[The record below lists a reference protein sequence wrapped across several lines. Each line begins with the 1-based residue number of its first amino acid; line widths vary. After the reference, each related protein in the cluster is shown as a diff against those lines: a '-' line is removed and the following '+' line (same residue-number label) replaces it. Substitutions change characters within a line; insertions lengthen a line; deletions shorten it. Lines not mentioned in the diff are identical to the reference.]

1 MRRLSSWVSER
12 FKLDI
17 QFFDDTIL
25 QEKKPKRSRMVRI
38 RNINSIHVFDSVAR
52 LGSVT
57 KAARHCGS
65 TQSSVS
71 YHIKKLEA
79 DLGVVLFRR
88 TAHGL
93 ELTEEGSRL
102 ASHVDAGLR
111 EISKGIEQVALRHSV
126 VRVALVPMFASRLVS
141 AHISRLQQSFPD
153 VEVVLLNHNNS
164 FAEHADP
171 LRFADFGIQWG
182 RGTWAKFHAVK
193 LWDERLVAVCS
204 PDYQVRLRIEQ
215 PEDVHRCTLLH
226 VDDKRMWAE
235 WMEQCGTSL
244 RAEQPSMMLED
255 RHFQLSS
262 TINGLGI
269 SLFAQWLI
277 KGELKSGA
285 LINPFGQSYPT
296 CFSYYLI
303 VPRGPPLSP
312 GAKRV
317 RDWFLN
323 LASETAR

>member
-1 MRRLSSWVSER
+1 
-12 FKLDI
+12 
-17 QFFDDTIL
+17 
-25 QEKKPKRSRMVRI
+25 MVRI

-57 KAARHCGS
+57 KAALQCGS

-79 DLGVVLFRR
+79 DLGVILFRR

-93 ELTEEGSRL
+93 ELTEEGATL
-102 ASHVDAGLR
+102 AAHVDAGLH
-111 EISKGIEQVALRHSV
+111 EISLGVEQVARRHSV

-141 AHISRLQQSFPD
+141 ANMSRLQQACPD
-153 VEVVLLNHNNS
+153 VEVVLLNHNNT
-164 FAEHADP
+164 FAEHDDP
-171 LRFADFGIQWG
+171 LVFADFGIQWG
-182 RGTWAKFHAVK
+182 RGNWPKFHATK

-204 PDYQVRLRIEQ
+204 PDYRARHGIARPSDIQ
-215 PEDVHRCTLLH
+215 RCTLLH

-235 WMEQCGTSL
+235 WMEQCDTAL
-244 RAEQPSMMLED
+244 RVDQPSMMLED

-269 SLFAQWLI
+269 SLFAEWLVR
-277 KGELKSGA
+277 GEIASGA
-285 LINPFGQSYPT
+285 LVNPFGQSYPT
-296 CFSYYLI
+296 SFSYHLV
-303 VPRGPPLSP
+303 VPKGPPLSFS
-312 GAKRV
+312 AKRV

-323 LASETAR
+323 LTPDGAR

>member
-1 MRRLSSWVSER
+1 
-12 FKLDI
+12 
-17 QFFDDTIL
+17 
-25 QEKKPKRSRMVRI
+25 MVRI

-57 KAARHCGS
+57 KAALHCGS

-79 DLGVVLFRR
+79 DLGVLLFRR

-93 ELTEEGSRL
+93 ELTEEGATL
-102 ASHVDAGLR
+102 AAHVDAGLH
-111 EISKGIEQVALRHSV
+111 EISLGVEQVALRHSV
-126 VRVALVPMFASRLVS
+126 VRVALLPMFASRFVS
-141 AHISRLQQSFPD
+141 AHIGVLQKSFAD

-164 FAEHADP
+164 FADHIDP
-171 LRFADFGIQWG
+171 QSFADFGIQWG
-182 RGTWAKFHAVK
+182 RGNWSKFHAVK

-204 PDYQVRLRIEQ
+204 PDYHARLEIER
-215 PEDVHRCTLLH
+215 PEDVQRCTLLH

-244 RAEQPSMMLED
+244 RTDQPSMMLED

-269 SLFAQWLI
+269 SLFAEWLV
-277 KGELKSGA
+277 KEELRSGI
-285 LINPFGQSYPT
+285 LINPFSQSYPT
-296 CFSYYLI
+296 SFSYYLV

-317 RDWFLN
+317 RDWFLD
-323 LASETAR
+323 LASGTAR

>member
-1 MRRLSSWVSER
+1 
-12 FKLDI
+12 
-17 QFFDDTIL
+17 
-25 QEKKPKRSRMVRI
+25 MVRI

-57 KAARHCGS
+57 RAADHCGS

-71 YHIKKLEA
+71 YHIKILEA
-79 DLGVVLFRR
+79 DLGVLLFRR

-93 ELTEEGSRL
+93 ELTEEGATL
-102 ASHVDAGLR
+102 AAHVDAGLH
-111 EISKGIEQVALRHSV
+111 EIGLGVEQVARRHSV
-126 VRVALVPMFASRLVS
+126 VRVALVPMFASRFVS
-141 AHISRLQQSFPD
+141 AHVGELQRAFPD
-153 VEVVLLNHNNS
+153 LEVVLLNHNNS

-171 LRFADFGIQWG
+171 LSFADFGIQWG
-182 RGTWAKFHAVK
+182 RGGWSKFHATK

-204 PDYQVRLRIEQ
+204 PDYRAKLGIERQ
-215 PEDVHRCTLLH
+215 EDVARCTLLH

-244 RAEQPSMMLED
+244 RPEQPSMMLED

-269 SLFAQWLI
+269 SLFAEWLVT
-277 KGELKSGA
+277 GELASGT
-285 LINPFGQSYPT
+285 LVNPFGQSYPT
-296 CFSYYLI
+296 QLGYHLV
-303 VPRGPPLSP
+303 VPRGSPLSP

-317 RDWFLN
+317 RDWFLD
-323 LASETAR
+323 LAREATR

>member
-1 MRRLSSWVSER
+1 
-12 FKLDI
+12 
-17 QFFDDTIL
+17 
-25 QEKKPKRSRMVRI
+25 MVRI
-38 RNINSIHVFDSVAR
+38 RNINSIHVFDSVAKH
-52 LGSVT
+52 GSVT
-57 KAARHCGS
+57 KAALQCGS

-79 DLGVVLFRR
+79 DLGVILFRR

-93 ELTEEGSRL
+93 QLTEEGATL
-102 ASHVDAGLR
+102 AAHVDAGFH
-111 EISKGIEQVALRHSV
+111 EISLGIEQVARRHSV

-141 AHISRLQQSFPD
+141 ANISRLQQACPD
-153 VEVVLLNHNNS
+153 VEVVLLNHNNT
-164 FAEHADP
+164 FVEHEDP
-171 LRFADFGIQWG
+171 FVFADFGIQWG
-182 RGTWAKFHAVK
+182 RGNWSKFHATK

-204 PDYQVRLRIEQ
+204 PDYQAKLGISQ

-235 WMEQCGTSL
+235 WMEQCGTAL
-244 RAEQPSMMLED
+244 RADQASMMLAD

-269 SLFAQWLI
+269 SLFAEWLV
-277 KGELKSGA
+277 KGEISSGT

-296 CFSYYLI
+296 SFSYYLV

-317 RDWFLN
+317 RDWFLK
-323 LASETAR
+323 LAGEAVR

>member
-1 MRRLSSWVSER
+1 
-12 FKLDI
+12 
-17 QFFDDTIL
+17 
-25 QEKKPKRSRMVRI
+25 MVRI

-57 KAARHCGS
+57 KAAIHCGS

-93 ELTEEGSRL
+93 ELTEEGSTL
-102 ASHVDAGLR
+102 AAHVDTGLH
-111 EISKGIEQVALRHSV
+111 EISLGVEQVARRHSV
-126 VRVALVPMFASRLVS
+126 VRVALVPMFASRFVS
-141 AHISRLQQSFPD
+141 AHIGVLQKSFPD
-153 VEVVLLNHNNS
+153 VEVVLLNHNNT
-164 FAEHADP
+164 FAEHEDP
-171 LRFADFGIQWG
+171 LSFADFGIQWG
-182 RGTWAKFHAVK
+182 RGNWSKFDSVK

-204 PDYQVRLRIEQ
+204 PDYRARLGIEQ
-215 PEDVHRCTLLH
+215 PEDVNRCTLLH

-235 WMEQCGTSL
+235 WVEQCGTSL
-244 RAEQPSMMLED
+244 RADQPSMTLED

-269 SLFAQWLI
+269 SLFAEWLV
-277 KGELKSGA
+277 KEELKSGT
-285 LINPFGQSYPT
+285 LINPFGRSYPT
-296 CFSYYLI
+296 SFSYYLV
-303 VPRGPPLSP
+303 VPRGPPSSR

-323 LASETAR
+323 LASETER